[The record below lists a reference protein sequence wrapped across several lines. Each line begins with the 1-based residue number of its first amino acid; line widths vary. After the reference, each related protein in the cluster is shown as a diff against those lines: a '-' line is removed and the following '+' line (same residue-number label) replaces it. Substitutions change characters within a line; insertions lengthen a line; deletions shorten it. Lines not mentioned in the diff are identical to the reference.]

1 LGDLSIAV
9 QEQTLRVDP
18 GTISS
23 FRQRIGFEIIV
34 ATQPSVVVLV
44 RTREV
49 ICSISALR
57 RMMRENP
64 ELAKN
69 NGELA
74 SQTQLHWLD
83 LTVGQDL

>member
-1 LGDLSIAV
+1 
-9 QEQTLRVDP
+9 
-18 GTISS
+18 
-23 FRQRIGFEIIV
+23 
-34 ATQPSVVVLV
+34 
-44 RTREV
+44 
-49 ICSISALR
+49 
-57 RMMRENP
+57 MMRENP